1 MPSIGA
7 TSQSEARAPTLYN
20 ALLNSSTRR
29 PRDHDRPPP
38 SRRTVP
44 APGRRSRGW
53 PAIVALDLERNFRA
67 LLEAGLSRLDLVT
80 REELDVQQAVLLRT
94 RQRLEQMEARVAE
107 LERAAGIQ
115 RPQADQ
121 ARTD

>member
-1 MPSIGA
+1 MIDPRHLDEL
-7 TSQSEARAPTLYN
+7 SQRLAAGLPAGLQ
-20 ALLNSSTRR
+20 LL
-29 PRDHDRPPP
+29 
-38 SRRTVP
+38 
-44 APGRRSRGW
+44 RS
-53 PAIVALDLERNFRA
+53 DLERNFRA

>member
-1 MPSIGA
+1 MIDPRHLDEL
-7 TSQSEARAPTLYN
+7 SQRLAAGLPAGLQ
-20 ALLNSSTRR
+20 LL
-29 PRDHDRPPP
+29 
-38 SRRTVP
+38 
-44 APGRRSRGW
+44 RS
-53 PAIVALDLERNFRA
+53 DLERNFRA

-115 RPQADQ
+115 PPQADQ